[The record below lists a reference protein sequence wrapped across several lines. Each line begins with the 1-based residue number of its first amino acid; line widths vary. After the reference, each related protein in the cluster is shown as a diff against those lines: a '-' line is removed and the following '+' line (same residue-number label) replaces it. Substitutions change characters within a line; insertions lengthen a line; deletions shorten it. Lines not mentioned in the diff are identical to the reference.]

1 MTPLG
6 LFVISTAIV
15 IALGSIKEDKSDKVC
30 LLADDDGKVGKIL
43 VKNET
48 TEKVIDKVKYLIEIK
63 DNKISDPTKID
74 EKEFE
79 KRYGKLLQAE
89 AKRPKTFI
97 LYFETGSDQLTEESI
112 NMTKEII
119 NEIKNREN
127 PELEIIGHTD
137 SVGEKE
143 ANYLLGLKRAES
155 VKNIL
160 TSQGV
165 DTGMEIELSSLG
177 EDNPLIPMP
186 DETPEPKNRRVE
198 VVVK

>member
-1 MTPLG
+1 MTPLT
-6 LFVISTAIV
+6 LFAISTAIV
-15 IALGSIKEDKSDKVC
+15 ITLGSIKENKSDKIC
-30 LLADDDGKVGKIL
+30 LLADDDGKIGKVI

-48 TEKVIDKVKYLIEIK
+48 TEKLIDKEKYLIEIK
-63 DNKISDPTKID
+63 DNKIADPIKID

-79 KRYGKLLQAE
+79 KRFGNLLKAE
-89 AKRPKTFI
+89 AQRPKTFI
-97 LYFETGSDQLTEESI
+97 LYFETGSDKLTEESS
-112 NMTKEII
+112 NMIKEII

-143 ANYLLGLKRAES
+143 ANYMLGLKRAES

-165 DTGMEIELSSLG
+165 ETGMEIELSSLG
-177 EDNPLIPMP
+177 EDNPLIQTP

-198 VVVK
+198 VIVK

>member
-48 TEKVIDKVKYLIEIK
+48 TEKVIDKEKYLIEIK
-63 DNKISDPTKID
+63 DNKLSDPTKID

-112 NMTKEII
+112 DMIKEII

-143 ANYLLGLKRAES
+143 TNYLLGLKRAES

>member
-15 IALGSIKEDKSDKVC
+15 ITLGSIKEDKSDKIC

-48 TEKVIDKVKYLIEIK
+48 TEKVIDKEKYLIEIK
-63 DNKISDPTKID
+63 NNKISDPTKID

-97 LYFETGSDQLTEESI
+97 LYFETGNDQLTEESI
-112 NMTKEII
+112 DMIKEIN

-165 DTGMEIELSSLG
+165 DTGMQIELSSLG
-177 EDNPLIPMP
+177 EDNPLVPMP